1 MTHTDLLMF
10 GERLRSRRNS
20 LSMTQEYVANQI
32 DISLRFY
39 QMIERGEKNVSV
51 DTLMRLSKALRIS
64 ADYLLFGAPPESFG
78 NPITEIY
85 EGLTSEQREDAT
97 NILPYPFC
105 STTLRNFITT
115 RRRKGEKRPRNH
127 FQKVPGPI
135 LFIVEIRQERP
146 S

>member
-1 MTHTDLLMF
+1 MTHTDLLLF

-20 LSMTQEYVANQI
+20 LSMTQEYIANQI

-64 ADYLLFGAPPESFG
+64 ADYLLFGTPPESFG

-97 NILPYPFC
+97 NILRLYAKAC
-105 STTLRNFITT
+105 SSQQTPPQQKI
-115 RRRKGEKRPRNH
+115 RKVLK
-127 FQKVPGPI
+127 
-135 LFIVEIRQERP
+135 
-146 S
+146 